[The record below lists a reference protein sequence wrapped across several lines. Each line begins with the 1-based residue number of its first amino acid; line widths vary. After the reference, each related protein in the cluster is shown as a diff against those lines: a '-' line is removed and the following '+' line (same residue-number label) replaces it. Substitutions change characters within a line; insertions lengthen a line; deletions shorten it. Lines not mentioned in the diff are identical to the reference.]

1 MGVLEAEPECF
12 LSGFWNSALDFGRV
26 AGSVAR
32 GRSPKF
38 LAILPI
44 FANLFFFF
52 TLWGKNNVLNF
63 WPRSSNPHLVGNI
76 T

>member
-52 TLWGKNNVLNF
+52 F
-63 WPRSSNPHLVGNI
+63 
-76 T
+76 